1 MSNQCTVLAFIS
13 YSDMRT
19 YIPRTAEEIEGLG
32 GMVEGPHVLQQTGD
46 QDSGPRPAVGAM
58 HYGHMVTS

>member
-1 MSNQCTVLAFIS
+1 
-13 YSDMRT
+13 MRT
-19 YIPRTAEEIEGLG
+19 YIPRTTEEIEGLG